1 MASNYTNLGV
11 QLMTTGEKAGTWGTL
26 TNTNWN
32 IIEQISGG
40 YVDQDIAGGAQT
52 TTLVKSD
59 GSTGA
64 TMATRIWKLS
74 GAITGNQIVTVPDSI
89 ENWWIIR
96 NATTDGSDS
105 YTVQVKTVSGTGI
118 TYAAGAA
125 GRVTKLLYT
134 DGTNVVDA
142 SADFGE
148 VTLTGTQTLTNKTLT
163 SPIIGTSILD
173 TNSNEL
179 FKLTA
184 TSSAQNEFTV
194 ANGGS
199 GVGPTLSS
207 TGSSD
212 SNIDINITPAGTGDV
227 VLAGDTVKV
236 GDSGA
241 AATLTSNGAGTLTL
255 TTGGTEDLIISTNS
269 GTNASTITL
278 TDGAAGDITVLPNGA
293 GDFVIAGN
301 SGNAGRLVLGPDT
314 DDTGSFVASFTPGV
328 LTENT
333 HYVLPLADAGT
344 SGDALTSNA
353 SGVLSWTTM
362 SGGTSWQ
369 AVDTTGFTAVAGE
382 GYFCNTT
389 SAAFTATLPSSPAL
403 GDECTFVDYAG
414 TFDTNNLTVGRNS
427 EKINGVAADLTVS
440 VERAA
445 FTLVYTD
452 GTQGW
457 LLKDK

>member
-32 IIEQISGG
+32 IMEQISGG

-96 NATTDGSDS
+96 NATTDGSDT

-293 GDFVIAGN
+293 GDFVVAGN

-389 SAAFTATLPSSPAL
+389 STAFTATLPSSPAL

-427 EKINGVAADLTVS
+427 EKINGSAADLTVS